1 VLQKLERELPRLKTV
16 RTILTM
22 LEQSKTDKA
31 AKVLEWTG
39 YPAAGSDD

>member
-1 VLQKLERELPRLKTV
+1 VLQRLERELPRLKTV

-22 LEQSKTDKA
+22 LEESKTDKA

-39 YPAAGSDD
+39 YPSTTSEE